1 MLPLTV
7 GFNVLLGR
15 EIRWSRFWPW
25 FVLRDLHLIP
35 GFWVMPWLP

>member
-25 FVLRDLHLIP
+25 FVLREI
-35 GFWVMPWLP
+35 FI